1 MRITGQPAFDGL
13 ATLRLRFTSDQRQK
27 LRAVLGVPE
36 RDRLVV
42 FASQPLSTFYT
53 DLVGRSL
60 HPGYD
65 ERSVLVGLIGNLE
78 TLAQDTGTGMTLV
91 IRPHPRE
98 MAETFAQVHSPWIRT
113 VVSFQENARELL
125 LSADL
130 VIGMTTALLVEAC
143 HLVCPT
149 LSLQPGLRVP
159 DVLPTNRLGLSR
171 AVYRW
176 EELPPMLSGWLRND
190 PEWQA
195 VRQRLAAWSP
205 EGHATERVVKLVYQM
220 TRSKDSRVF
229 EPGFKEV
236 LPGVMPYQK
245 RIENDCS
252 VFIEG
257 DTPCPY

>member
-13 ATLRLRFTSDQRQK
+13 ATVRLRFTSARRQK
-27 LRAVLGVPE
+27 LRAALGVPA
-36 RDRLVV
+36 RDRLIV

-53 DLVGRSL
+53 DLVDRSL

-65 ERSVLVGLIGNLE
+65 ERSVLAGLIRNLE

-98 MAETFAQVHSPWIRT
+98 MAEAFAQVDSPWIRT
-113 VVSFQENARELL
+113 VVSLQENARELL

-130 VIGMTTALLVEAC
+130 VIGMTTVLLVEAC
-143 HLVCPT
+143 HLACPT

-176 EELPPMLSGWLRND
+176 EELLPMLSAWLRNE

-195 VRQRLAAWSP
+195 AQKRLAAWSP
-205 EGHATERVVKLVYQM
+205 EGHATERVVKLVYEM
-220 TRSKDSRVF
+220 TRSYDSRVF
-229 EPGFKEV
+229 EPDFKEA
-236 LPGVMPYQK
+236 LPGALPCQQK
-245 RIENDCS
+245 LENDCS
-252 VFIEG
+252 VFMEG